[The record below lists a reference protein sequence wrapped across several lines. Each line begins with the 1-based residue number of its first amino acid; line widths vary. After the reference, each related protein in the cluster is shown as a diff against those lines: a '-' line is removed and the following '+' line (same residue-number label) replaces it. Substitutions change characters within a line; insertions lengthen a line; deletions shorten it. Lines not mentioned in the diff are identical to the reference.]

1 MKQRIS
7 KWILTFGAIGAL
19 IGMTLGQLIT
29 GTLNLSGLLG
39 SLSGVLLFFIIDL
52 IRNRMKKDNTP
63 DIDERTRYN
72 MIRYYVYASNIF
84 IGVAFLLLAIVTFV
98 GMEQVSVYYLWIM
111 IFVYFI
117 ISGIGAVVVSRK

>member
-52 IRNRMKKDNTP
+52 IRNRMKNDNTP

>member
-117 ISGIGAVVVSRK
+117 VSGIGAVVVSRK

>member
-52 IRNRMKKDNTP
+52 IRNRMKNDNTP

-111 IFVYFI
+111 IFVY
-117 ISGIGAVVVSRK
+117 